1 MDYKRHY
8 IKLIETRKNRPL
20 QDGVYYEKHHIIP
33 KALGGTNTPNNIVH
47 LTAREHY
54 IAHWLLYRIRPHSEK
69 LSLAFWMM
77 SFPGSQYVE
86 RTYRISSRA
95 YAEAKEALAE
105 ANRKL
110 NTGRKIKPEHLVKW
124 TKNKNN
130 SKVVVNEV
138 TGEEYTNAKQLWRDR
153 FSDDI
158 TYSAFN
164 YYLRGKIKGAS
175 VNRKLNNTDIYNWKY
190 KK

>member
-69 LSLAFWMM
+69 ISLAFWMM
-77 SFPGSQYVE
+77 SFPGSKYVE
-86 RTYRISSRA
+86 RDYRISSRA
-95 YAEAKEALAE
+95 YAE

-110 NTGRKIKPEHLVKW
+110 NTGRKVKPEHLVKW

-130 SKVVVNEV
+130 SKVIVNEV
-138 TGEEYTNAKQLWRDR
+138 TGEEYTNAKQLWRER
-153 FSDDI
+153 FSSDI
-158 TYSAFN
+158 TYSTFN
-164 YYLRGKIKGAS
+164 YYLRGKIKGS
-175 VNRKLNNTDIYNWKY
+175 NVNRKLHNTDIYNWKY